1 MPPPRLLLVAVA
13 VAVTTVAAAAAEEE
27 AAVGGSV
34 DALRVRTRAGWVRG
48 TAMRTAH
55 GRFFRAFRGVPYA
68 EAPVG
73 ERRFRPPADK
83 RPWEGTLDALRE
95 GAPCLQVSHLNLS
108 ESGSEDCLFLN
119 VYAHVGAEN
128 HPVLVYMHGG
138 SFLEGHGGLRFV
150 EPQLLMEHDL
160 LLVSFNYR
168 LGPFGFLSTE
178 DAAMP
183 GNYGLKDALAALR
196 WVRANAGAFGG
207 DAGRMTLAGASAG
220 AAAAHL
226 LALAP
231 PAARLLRGV
240 LLSSGGALSRWALAP
255 PGTRS
260 ARRVA
265 PLVACDRAAPS
276 AALAR
281 CLRDADA
288 HALLRTYHA
297 LRPAAVPPLF
307 APVVEHASWSSG
319 EGEGAGEGEERLVA
333 APVAQLVRR
342 GAAVPI
348 LAGVTSDESLEWGR
362 NLRAAVRQEAFEDAF
377 LDEEI
382 AKICPVRVR
391 RGLVGRLRR
400 FYLGGA
406 SGARGQ
412 LFSEAN
418 ASALFSDALFN
429 YPAYR
434 ALALQAASGRAPAYF
449 YVFGFPGRVSE
460 TARRGGPVGG
470 VVHGDDLLYV
480 LGRQFP
486 APAGWPNATEQR
498 VAELLAAVWATFA
511 REARP
516 APPQL
521 EELWEPAAGP
531 GDDFRF
537 LQIDERARVRRGPP
551 FRKRMEFWEKL
562 RQLEPSAA
570 ITRESPFLLA
580 LAVPAVATLLAIRR
594 VVC

>member
-1 MPPPRLLLVAVA
+1 MAQRSAAGHGVVWRGVAWCGVA
-13 VAVTTVAAAAAEEE
+13 WR
-27 AAVGGSV
+27 GGTWR
-34 DALRVRTRAGWVRG
+34 DMAGLG
-48 TAMRTAH
+48 
-55 GRFFRAFRGVPYA
+55 GERAFRGVPYA

-83 RPWEGTLDALRE
+83 RPWEGTLDAVRE

-168 LGPFGFLSTE
+168 LGPFGFLRRAGG
-178 DAAMP
+178 AAV
-183 GNYGLKDALAALR
+183 GAR
-196 WVRANAGAFGG
+196 QRGAFGG
-207 DAGRMTLAGASAG
+207 DAGRVTLAVRARRGAPTA
-220 AAAAHL
+220 
-226 LALAP
+226 ALAP
-231 PAARLLRGV
+231 AGGAPAARV
-240 LLSSGGALSRWALAP
+240 LLASGGALSRWGADAAGHP
-255 PGTRS
+255 PRGAGS
-260 ARRVA
+260 SA
-265 PLVACDRAAPS
+265 PLTVREV
-276 AALAR
+276 
-281 CLRDADA
+281 
-288 HALLRTYHA
+288 TMF
-297 LRPAAVPPLF
+297 PPLL
-307 APVVEHASWSSG
+307 ALELTRRPPSLSVCRSWSSG
-319 EGEGAGEGEERLVA
+319 VEEGEGEERLVA

-342 GAAVPI
+342 GASVPI

-434 ALALQAASGRAPAYF
+434 ALALQAASGRAPAYL

-486 APAGWPNATEQR
+486 APAGWPNATERR

-570 ITRESPFLLA
+570 ITRERPSPLA
-580 LAVPAVATLLAIRR
+580 LAVPAVAALLAMKR